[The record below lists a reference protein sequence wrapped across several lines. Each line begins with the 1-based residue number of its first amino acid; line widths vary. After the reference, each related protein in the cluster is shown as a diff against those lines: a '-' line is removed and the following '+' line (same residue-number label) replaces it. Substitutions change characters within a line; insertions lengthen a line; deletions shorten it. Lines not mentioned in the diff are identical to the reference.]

1 MELENRQAFQDH
13 TIEELNEVVISQQ
26 QQIDRL
32 ENLIGRLEK
41 KIVESGGS
49 VSEALGTHGS

>member
-1 MELENRQAFQDH
+1 MELESRQAFQDL

-49 VSEALGTHGS
+49 VSEALGTHGP

>member
-49 VSEALGTHGS
+49 VSEALETHGS

>member
-1 MELENRQAFQDH
+1 MELESRQAFQDL